1 MLHFFN
7 SQCQKGYN
15 RILYFV
21 LGVPS
26 MPALIPELIAMASDP
41 SVKASDLLRR
51 AMVAARLLKLPEWAT
66 WISHELQGYPD
77 GADLPSYRLLHGE
90 LKVMNPVRGL
100 IPFQID
106 NAELTDMLSE
116 SRFYQPISTLEEL
129 DVPGKMVRYFFSS
142 EQTMLIMREMQLD
155 MVPEVSLGANQ
166 VHGLIEAVRNKVLIW
181 ALDLAESGIQGEG
194 MSFTRQEQQQAQ
206 QPATTHIH
214 ITGDITNSQI
224 LAGSPGSKQQQTVAQ
239 EDKMLALNELLPWL
253 ERMMTEGRIQDVDLD
268 ELRTDIATLQAQAV
282 SPKPKWPV
290 VQMVASSVKAI
301 LEGASGGVLAGQAL
315 NWLAI
320 LMKS

>member
-1 MLHFFN
+1 
-7 SQCQKGYN
+7 
-15 RILYFV
+15 
-21 LGVPS
+21 

-51 AMVAARLLKLPEWAT
+51 AMVAARLLRLPEWAT

-77 GADLPSYRLLHGE
+77 GTDLPSYRLLHGE

-106 NAELTDMLSE
+106 DAELTDMLSE
-116 SRFYQPISTLEEL
+116 ARFYQPISTLEEL
-129 DVPGKMVRYFFSS
+129 AVPGKMVRYFFSS
-142 EQTMLIMREMQLD
+142 EQTMLIMREMQLE

-166 VHGLIEAVRNKVLIW
+166 VRGLIEAVRDKVLIW

-224 LAGSPGSKQQQTVAQ
+224 LAGSPGAKQQQTVDQ

-253 ERMMTEGRIQDVDLD
+253 ERVVEEGRLRGCELE
-268 ELRTDIATLQAQAV
+268 ELRTDLATLQAQAV
-282 SPKPKWPV
+282 SPNPKWPV
-290 VQMVASSVKAI
+290 IRMVASSVQAI
-301 LEGASGGVLAGQAL
+301 LEGATGGVLAGQAL
-315 NWLAI
+315 TWLTTIMAE
-320 LMKS
+320 